1 MSELQTKYIV
11 ESVLLAAQK
20 PLTLEQIR
28 VVFSEDEKPEAS
40 QIREAIESLQEDYA
54 DRGIELIQVASGFR
68 IQVKQEME
76 PWISRLTEERAAR
89 YTRPLL
95 ETLSLVAYRQPITRG
110 EIEEVRGVS
119 VSTSIMRTLQER
131 EWIRI
136 VGHKDV
142 VGRPAMYGT
151 TKQFLDYFNLKSLDE
166 LPSLMELRDLD
177 QVTAELGLAMPGEV
191 SDDEEIE
198 DDEEQVAAP
207 LAVTLPENEI
217 EGGETV
223 H

>member
-191 SDDEEIE
+191 S
-198 DDEEQVAAP
+198 
-207 LAVTLPENEI
+207 
-217 EGGETV
+217 GR
-223 H
+223 